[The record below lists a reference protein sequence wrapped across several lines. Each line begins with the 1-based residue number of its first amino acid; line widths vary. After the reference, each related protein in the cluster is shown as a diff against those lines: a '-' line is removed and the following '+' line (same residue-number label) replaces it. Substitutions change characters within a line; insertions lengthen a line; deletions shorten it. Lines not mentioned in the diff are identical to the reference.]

1 MNANGRVNIL
11 DNVNN
16 SVFQL
21 YDKIPISEKTT
32 NYRNALTGNMESNLL
47 SDTFFSSGNILII
60 QHGIIAGVYERSN
73 GKFQIGYQNQDTLKI
88 IMRSIFLQHS
98 KNRMDN
104 ITQQVEQLNKLVLD
118 YCIPQICSEAQ
129 GFMKYKSDVST
140 LAVPLSRAVSTYSSN
155 VLELKKFFPDN

>member
-47 SDTFFSSGNILII
+47 SDFLFLR
-60 QHGIIAGVYERSN
+60 E
-73 GKFQIGYQNQDTLKI
+73 
-88 IMRSIFLQHS
+88 IFL
-98 KNRMDN
+98 
-104 ITQQVEQLNKLVLD
+104 
-118 YCIPQICSEAQ
+118 
-129 GFMKYKSDVST
+129 
-140 LAVPLSRAVSTYSSN
+140 
-155 VLELKKFFPDN
+155 

>member
-60 QHGIIAGVYERSN
+60 QHGIIAGVYEKSN

-88 IMRSIFLQHS
+88 IMRSIFLS
-98 KNRMDN
+98 SAVNNPNDV
-104 ITQQVEQLNKLVLD
+104 TQQIKELNKLVIN
-118 YCIPQICSEAQ
+118 YCVPQLLGECE
-129 GFMKYKSDVST
+129 GYMKFKRDVST
-140 LAVPLSRAVSTYSSN
+140 LVVPIDRPVSTYHSN
-155 VLELKKFFPDN
+155 SLETKRFF